1 MKINKPICL
10 IEAFAGIGSQA
21 MALRDLGAN
30 FEYCRVIEFDKYA
43 INSYNSIH
51 GTQFETTDITSVS
64 GGALLLDKDKY
75 TYLLT
80 YSFPCQDISV
90 AGKGKGYAKGD
101 NTRSGLLWEVE
112 RILNE
117 MDELPDI
124 LLMENV
130 KQVHGKRH
138 LENFEKWISFLDSK
152 GYDSKWFDLNAKD
165 YGVAQNRERCFM
177 ISVLKDSMG
186 HNDFEI
192 PEPINLR
199 YVMKDYLEEEV
210 ADKYYVNSDRAS
222 SLISQLVENGSIP
235 DPDSVERERVTV
247 DYSLKKPKRKN
258 VANCISTR
266 DRGIDSRQSVANGV
280 CE

>member
-1 MKINKPICL
+1 
-10 IEAFAGIGSQA
+10 

-51 GTQFETTDITSVS
+51 NTQFETTDIKEIQ
-64 GGALLLDKDKY
+64 GEAFRLNKDKY
-75 TYLLT
+75 IYLLT

-90 AGKGKGYAKGD
+90 AGRGKGYAKGD
-101 NTRSGLLWEVE
+101 DTRSGLLWEIE

-117 MDELPDI
+117 MSSLPDI

-138 LENFEKWISFLDSK
+138 IGNFKKWISFLDSK
-152 GYDSKWFDLNAKD
+152 GYESKWFDLNAKD

-177 ISVLKDSMG
+177 VSVLKDTME

-192 PEPINLR
+192 PEPIDLR
-199 YVMKDYLEEEV
+199 YVMKDYLEDKV
-210 ADKYYVNSDRAS
+210 ADRYYVNSDRAND
-222 SLISQLVENGSIP
+222 LISKLVKNGTIP
-235 DPDSVERERVTV
+235 EPN
-247 DYSLKKPKRKN
+247 N
-258 VANCISTR
+258 VGECT
-266 DRGIDSRQSVANGV
+266 Q
-280 CE
+280 